1 MPSSKV
7 AVAIRVRPFKDFEVE
22 SMEEHGESVEIED
35 DSITMVQKLNA
46 AHEIKREFHFDHCY
60 NSMNHLEHVKPSSNA
75 EIYRDMIASSVND
88 VCNGYNVNVLL
99 YGQTGTGKTYSL
111 EGTDEDHG
119 IVPRT
124 CEDLF
129 KHLDIRPGT
138 KVSASYIEIYNEQV
152 FDLLNPKVLAERK
165 AGAKAGKTEVTAL
178 RVREHPELGP
188 FADGQMEVPVGSAA
202 EAADVYQRG
211 RAARATCATLLA
223 PESSRSHGRFMFTLI
238 HPKGNKSGLS
248 LIDLGGTGQGDGRGS
263 KGKSAAKM
271 QAEGAAINKSLA
283 TLGMVMGALA
293 KAAKNKD
300 KKIHIPYRDSSLTWL
315 LKSALGGNSRTVFL
329 AFVSPCVDHYDESVS
344 TLRYAERASAI
355 VNTATTKLTKSKAVL
370 EAEAEAARLAAEEEA
385 ERQRI
390 EAEEEAERQR
400 IEAEDAALEAAI
412 AAKNEAMRV
421 RKEKEAAEEA
431 ARKAAEEEAARKE
444 AERLRKEKEAA
455 EEAARKAAEEE
466 AARIAA
472 EKEAE
477 RLRKEKE
484 AAEEAARKAAEEEAA
499 RIAAKKEAE
508 RLRKEKEEAERIA
521 AEEAA
526 AERARKEAERARFEM
541 EMKMKQE
548 AELARQRAEEAA
560 AKEALEKK
568 RLEEEQQR
576 EADRKAEAERTRL
589 AEESARKER
598 DEARKKAEAARL
610 KAEEDRKKKEEA
622 KRRALE
628 EQAALT
634 NAPAAE
640 AARLAEAEAR
650 AKAASAERKARAE
663 AEEDA
668 KVDAVLAMMTEDA
681 EGDRALWKLKQKR
694 AEEERKRIEIEKQ
707 AKITTD
713 ADANGGQFTLTTK
726 LRAVKKDEMRGDQR
740 DPNAAG
746 AITKKKKKKKD
757 KAFELPLSPDGGDDG
772 AAKKT
777 KKKKK
782 KKDGFQLPTV
792 GGDGDSYGAVAPGNN
807 PFL

>member
-431 ARKAAEEEAARKE
+431 ARKAAEEEAAR
-444 AERLRKEKEAA
+444 
-455 EEAARKAAEEE
+455 
-466 AARIAA
+466 IAA

-650 AKAASAERKARAE
+650 AKAASAERKE

-782 KKDGFQLPTV
+782 KKDGFQ
-792 GGDGDSYGAVAPGNN
+792 DSYGAVAPGNN

>member
-431 ARKAAEEEAARKE
+431 ARKAAEEEAAR
-444 AERLRKEKEAA
+444 
-455 EEAARKAAEEE
+455 
-466 AARIAA
+466 
-472 EKEAE
+472 
-477 RLRKEKE
+477 
-484 AAEEAARKAAEEEAA
+484 
-499 RIAAKKEAE
+499 IAAKKEAE